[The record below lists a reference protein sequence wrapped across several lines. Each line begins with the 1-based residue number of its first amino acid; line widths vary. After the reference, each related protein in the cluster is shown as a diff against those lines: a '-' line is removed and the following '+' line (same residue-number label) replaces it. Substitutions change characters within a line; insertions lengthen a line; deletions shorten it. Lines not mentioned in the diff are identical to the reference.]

1 MHDCANCRVPLHG
14 HEEVCPSCGAKQ
26 IVRQSTFSSDRF
38 ATQKEPSINV
48 VPIIIAIVVV
58 GIGIFAAMQV
68 SWVGQVMNRGPV
80 AEDPMEKMTY
90 TEARQI
96 IESKIT
102 QGLAAVGAKG
112 KFSWTAS
119 GQPVDKNAD
128 QMVEL
133 DIQTRLKD
141 KEQRKAIIDPI
152 KEFMAKAKIPTLT
165 MTDSKSRATWTYTC
179 NIPAPVEEEP
189 ILPPPGQQQAPP
201 EQAQQQV
208 QQPVEQAPVEQPVQQ
223 APPEQQQ
230 QQQQPADPLQE
241 YRENPYQ

>member
-1 MHDCANCRVPLHG
+1 MHDCPNCRVPLHG

-26 IVRQSTFSSDRF
+26 FARQSTFSSDRF
-38 ATQKEPSINV
+38 ATQKEPSVNV
-48 VPIIIAIVVV
+48 VPIIIAIVIV
-58 GIGIFAAMQV
+58 GVGIFAAMQV

-80 AEDPMEKMTY
+80 VEDPMDKMTY
-90 TEARQI
+90 MEARQI

-112 KFSWTAS
+112 KFSWTSNGA
-119 GQPVDKNAD
+119 PVDKNVD

-165 MTDSKSRATWTYTC
+165 MTDSRSHATWTYTC
-179 NIPAPVEEEP
+179 SIPVQVEEEP
-189 ILPPPGQQQAPP
+189 ILPPQGQQAEQAPQ
-201 EQAQQQV
+201 QA
-208 QQPVEQAPVEQPVQQ
+208 QQPVEQAPVEQQPVQQ

-230 QQQQPADPLQE
+230 QPQQQPVDPLQE